1 MVDLF
6 DLTRNLSES
15 NMKEP
20 GHFAQNVKVQ
30 SNELLSA
37 VPQVQFAQ
45 TRCAKYSLL
54 FNKWRQF
61 DEHALDE
68 FRIKVMLLTKIETGW
83 QNLAAFRREQK
94 WQ

>member
-1 MVDLF
+1 MGTSRKMLKC
-6 DLTRNLSES
+6 RIMNCY
-15 NMKEP
+15 
-20 GHFAQNVKVQ
+20 
-30 SNELLSA
+30 

-68 FRIKVMLLTKIETGW
+68 FRIKVMQFTKIGDTFSFFRALLPTLIIL
-83 QNLAAFRREQK
+83 QKTSAALQGLP
-94 WQ
+94 